1 MHNLTKNKKFIFE
14 FDYDSLF
21 YYIVKII
28 DKINQNIK

>member
-14 FDYDSLF
+14 FKYDSLF
-21 YYIVKII
+21 YYIMKII